1 MQYTGNT
8 FFFVFVCLLA
18 CFVDGYVITNLR
30 NCLLEVSVDDILL
43 QVYNNAHIYTH
54 THIDTHTNPP
64 THLHKVLPTIYFS
77 CHLVISNY
85 YKSYQY
91 KYIYVYVYIYIYIY
105 EKLYPEISSKEG
117 WN

>member
-1 MQYTGNT
+1 M
-8 FFFVFVCLLA
+8 
-18 CFVDGYVITNLR
+18 
-30 NCLLEVSVDDILL
+30 LEVSVDDILL

-105 EKLYPEISSKEG
+105 MKNSIPKSALRKGGIRGSKE
-117 WN
+117 N